1 MNRPKENF
9 QDMSYFGNRGFTM
22 IELMITALIAAIV
35 LSIAVPSLTRISN
48 EIRFNSVRQRLILD
62 LTYTRSEAVNQG
74 GQVVICPSDSI
85 EANLVSCS
93 TDLTDWSDGWI
104 IFTDNDNNGI
114 FNPPLNRTS
123 TDPRAPRDDFLL
135 KTSQVDSNAL
145 ITWNRTGTISFD
157 GEGQATTDGSFKLC
171 DFRGDTSIAK
181 GVTLALSGRTRSTD
195 SVTCP

>member
-1 MNRPKENF
+1 
-9 QDMSYFGNRGFTM
+9 MS
-22 IELMITALIAAIV
+22 ISL
-35 LSIAVPSLTRISN
+35 PSLTRISN
-48 EIRFNSVRQRLILD
+48 EIRFNSLRQRLILD

-93 TDLTDWSDGWI
+93 ADLTDWSNGWI
-104 IFTDNDNNGI
+104 IFEDNDDNGA
-114 FNPPLNRTS
+114 FNPPFDRTS
-123 TDPRAPRDDFLL
+123 STPRAALDDNLL

-145 ITWNRTGTISFD
+145 ITWEQTNAIGFD
-157 GEGQATTDGSFKLC
+157 GEGQATTDGTFKLC

-181 GVTLALSGRTRSTD
+181 GVTLALSGRVRPTD